1 MNTNRCLFATAAM
14 IMAVGAIM
22 LGHAA
27 GMSTHLVD
35 KVAYLFGACT
45 GCAVVGV
52 FTLAALR
59 SRSAPS
65 SPVEPVP
72 NRGWCRTD
80 WSELK
85 YDSDKPRY
93 DARSITTEYSEP

>member
-1 MNTNRCLFATAAM
+1 MNTNRCLFTAAAI

-35 KVAYLFGACT
+35 KVAYLFGAFA

-59 SRSAPS
+59 SRPAPS
-65 SPVEPVP
+65 SPIELVP

-80 WSELK
+80 WAEK
-85 YDSDKPRY
+85 
-93 DARSITTEYSEP
+93 RSKTTEISEP